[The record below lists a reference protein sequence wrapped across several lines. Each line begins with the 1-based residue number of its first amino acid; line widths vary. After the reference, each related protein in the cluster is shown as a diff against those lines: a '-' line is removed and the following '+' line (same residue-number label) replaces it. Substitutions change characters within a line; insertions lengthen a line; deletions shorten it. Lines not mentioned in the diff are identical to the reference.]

1 MVLDKRFWGIFKA
14 ILIIP
19 IIFYIGKDISFIQIF
34 DALIKSN
41 LALVLFAF
49 LIYILRYII
58 QGLRWYNASL
68 AHSNSVKNGHFYI
81 RAQLEIAFL
90 EMVFPVP
97 DSEDALRIMKL
108 RHFLS
113 DTGMCMTIILFDRMI
128 GLLFLI
134 TIVPFSFLFLNKQFI
149 ESIHSNPL
157 LIGIIGTVLFSATL
171 FYRYIIIV
179 IIQTAQKWFSFN
191 WIFLENLKNSI
202 QLKTDIRY
210 RIIGLFLVVGFG
222 MASSFCIWA
231 LTLSFGI
238 TIPFLT
244 LFLSIPFLYISQ
256 TFPISY
262 QGLGIY
268 EATIAFILQQ
278 NGVDKSFAIA
288 IGSIHFFFHVIIIA
302 IGGCFVFTNPMKDFI
317 STNSISN
324 Q

>member
-1 MVLDKRFWGIFKA
+1 MVLDKRFWGTFKA

-19 IIFYIGKDISFIQIF
+19 IIFYIGKDISFSQIF

-68 AHSNSVKNGHFYI
+68 AHSNSVKNWRFYI

-90 EMVFPVP
+90 EMVFPMP
-97 DSEDALRIMKL
+97 DSEDALRIIKQ

-149 ESIHSNPL
+149 ESIHSNSL
-157 LIGIIGTVLFSATL
+157 LIGIISMVMFSATL

-179 IIQTAQKWFSFN
+179 IIQTVQKGVSFN

-202 QLKTDIRY
+202 RLKIDIRY
-210 RIIGLFLVVGFG
+210 RIIGLFLVVCFG
-222 MASSFCIWA
+222 MASSLCIWA

-238 TIPFLT
+238 TIPFIT

-278 NGVDKSFAIA
+278 NGVDKNFAIA

-302 IGGCFVFTNPMKDFI
+302 VGGCFVFTNPMKDFI

>member
-1 MVLDKRFWGIFKA
+1 MVLDKRFWGTFKA

-19 IIFYIGKDISFIQIF
+19 IIFYIGKDISFGQIL
-34 DALIKSN
+34 DALMKSN

-49 LIYILRYII
+49 LIYFLRYII

-68 AHSNSVKNGHFYI
+68 AHSNSVKNWRFFI

-90 EMVFPVP
+90 EMVFPMP
-97 DSEDALRIMKL
+97 DSEDALRIIKQ

-113 DTGMCMTIILFDRMI
+113 DTGMCMTIILFDRMM

-134 TIVPFSFLFLNKQFI
+134 TIVPFSFVFLNKQFI
-149 ESIHSNPL
+149 ESIHSNTL
-157 LIGIIGTVLFSATL
+157 LIGIISIAIFSTTL

-179 IIQTAQKWFSFN
+179 IIQTIQKGFSFN

-202 QLKTDIRY
+202 RLKIDIRY
-210 RIIGLFLVVGFG
+210 RVIGLFLVVCFG
-222 MASSFCIWA
+222 MASSLCIWSLA
-231 LTLSFGI
+231 LSFGI
-238 TIPFLT
+238 TIPFIT

-278 NGVDKSFAIA
+278 NGVDNSFAIA

-302 IGGCFVFTNPMKDFI
+302 VGGCFVFINPMKDFI